1 MKIGLGLTALILA
14 LAPQLAMAQGC
25 PMKPQIS
32 ASSCTTPEVWDPIQM
47 TCVVQPS
54 S

>member
-1 MKIGLGLTALILA
+1 MTIRLGLTALVLA
-14 LAPQLAMAQGC
+14 LAPQLGLAEGC

-32 ASSCTTPEVWDPIQM
+32 ASSCTAGEVWDPIQM

>member
-1 MKIGLGLTALILA
+1 MKIRLGLTALVLA
-14 LAPQLAMAQGC
+14 LAPQLAIADGC
-25 PMKPQIS
+25 PMRPQIS
-32 ASSCTTPEVWDPIQM
+32 ASSCTTGEVWDPIQM